1 MAALTAAAVIRQLVC
16 VPSSLLPLSY
26 LELSVPQSLSV
37 YACPLPLVNFC
48 SFVQCALKCR
58 AAKRHSAEA
67 EMEGEVGKMDERA
80 VLPQFCRCK
89 RSFNTAISQLDN
101 ASLARNQQVEKGQ
114 EEKEGGK
121 EENKE

>member
-16 VPSSLLPLSY
+16 VPSSFLPLGY

-58 AAKRHSAEA
+58 AAKRHSAEV
-67 EMEGEVGKMDERA
+67 EGEKGKMDERA
-80 VLPQFCRCK
+80 ELPHFCRCK

-121 EENKE
+121 EE